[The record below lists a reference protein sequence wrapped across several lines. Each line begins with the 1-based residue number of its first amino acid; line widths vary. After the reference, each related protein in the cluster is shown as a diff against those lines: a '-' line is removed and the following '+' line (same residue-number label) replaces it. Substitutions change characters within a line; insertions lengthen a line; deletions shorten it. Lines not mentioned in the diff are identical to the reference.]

1 MANPVKGS
9 DIYQDDGALD
19 KLIKQLREADEIV
32 KKMMDRLQ
40 QEAGAAAADLNK
52 LNVATS
58 ENREQIG
65 KSAKSVDEMERAYD
79 AYTKAMEENQI
90 KLQALKNSTQQMN
103 TVNKLEARLLASK
116 EGSYNRLS
124 AQYGINK
131 IALNQMTAAERAAG
145 TEGEKLEKQTNA
157 IYTEMKRLQEATGK
171 HVLSVGDYG
180 KATEG
185 LTGKLQQVP
194 GPAAAAGQAMEGLGT
209 AMRFLLA
216 NPFVAI
222 LALIAG
228 ALYAVGKAF
237 MRTEQGAKAMSRITG
252 TISAAWTTMI
262 KIAGSLGKSI
272 SDAFDDP
279 ETAVKSFGTAFKEQV
294 VDQFNGF
301 LDFMSG
307 PGKALWKLVTGDLKG
322 AADAAMDTGAAFI
335 QMFTGMT
342 GTEQKQAMEALA
354 AEKAAFDKLQAA
366 FVALEQARVSTRRSN
381 RELERSLQSV
391 TTEFELQSAAAGDG
405 TKSFAVL
412 EAAAEA
418 AAKANER
425 KAKLET
431 AIARNNLNLINT
443 EISLRAGA
451 GEMVEDLY
459 DQQLEAYKAVA
470 DAERQ
475 YTLAVRD
482 NEQERAQIKQD
493 KLEKDLDI
501 LIDGYDNQKT
511 INEQL
516 IADETLTFAQRR
528 EILEKTKQLSDDS
541 FRAQVQTIQQFTG
554 IAVDANA
561 LIAESDARVLNEKI
575 RALGLSEI
583 IEGRLLEI
591 VRDRKSSNQDLA
603 VSAKDLAKAEA
614 DAAAAAIK
622 AAEDAKNAKISFFK
636 EELDNELALK
646 QSEFDLLQSTE
657 AQKRIFS
664 LNAEKERLQELIDIN
679 ERLGGD
685 LSTAQIRTMQNG
697 IKKIDN
703 ELSKV
708 SEKGS
713 IWDSLGI
720 NAEGVQTVKDSFSQA
735 TAVLGQWAQERVD
748 LTNTLVDNSK
758 TEVEQAQAAL
768 LAQQENVRLGVAA
781 NVEGAQEQLD
791 AAKQNQS
798 KALEEQRRAQRAQI
812 AIQAVEQAS
821 NLITASSKIWAS
833 LGFPLALPALG
844 VLWGTFA
851 ASKIKALEL
860 TKKEFSSGGFEY
872 LDYGGSHASGNDIHI
887 GVGSD
892 GSDLR
897 AQRGE
902 SLAVFNDTATRS
914 YDFLPA
920 LVGDINSGIFEKNW
934 QRIGTAAGDSDL
946 GVIFYG
952 AATDTSVMER
962 ELRLLRKQG
971 RDVVALDSDGKGV
984 IRKGNKTTVYV

>member
-19 KLIKQLREADEIV
+19 KLIKQLREADAIV
-32 KKMMDRLQ
+32 EKMMATLQ
-40 QEAGAAAADLNK
+40 QEARAAAVDLNK
-52 LNVATS
+52 LNVATA

-65 KSAKSVDEMERAYD
+65 KSAKNVDEMERAYD
-79 AYTKAMEENQI
+79 AYNKSMEENQI

-103 TVNKLEARLLASK
+103 AVNKLEARLLASK

-124 AQYGINK
+124 AQYSINK

-145 TEGEKLEKQTNA
+145 TEGAKLEAQTNA
-157 IYTEMKRLQEATGK
+157 IYQEMKRLQEATGK

-185 LTGKLQQVP
+185 LVGKLQQVP
-194 GPAAAAGQAMEGLGT
+194 GPAAAATSAIEGLGT
-209 AMRFLLA
+209 ALKFLVT
-216 NPFVAI
+216 NPIVAV

-228 ALYAVGKAF
+228 GLYAIGKAF
-237 MRTEQGAKAMSRITG
+237 MQTERGARLMSRVTGTLNAVWVTTIGIANDLAGAIEKAFTDPKTAMSDFA
-252 TISAAWTTMI
+252 SAFKTQ
-262 KIAGSLGKSI
+262 I
-272 SDAFDDP
+272 SD
-279 ETAVKSFGTAFKEQV
+279 
-294 VDQFNGF
+294 QFVGF
-301 LDFMSG
+301 NNFLISTG
-307 PGKALWKLVTGDLKG
+307 RALGNVLVGDLKSAKTAVDDLG
-322 AADAAMDTGAAFI
+322 TSLI
-335 QMFTGMT
+335 QMITGLDP
-342 GTEQKQAMEALA
+342 EKQKQAA
-354 AEKAAFDKLQAA
+354 AAMAEQAQKAADLAKA
-366 FVALEQARVSTRRSN
+366 FVDLDLARRSVRAQN
-381 RELERSLQSV
+381 RDLERSLQAV

-412 EAAAEA
+412 QAAAEA
-418 AAKANER
+418 AAAANEKR
-425 KAKLET
+425 AKIEI
-431 AIARNNLNLINT
+431 AIARNSLGLINT
-443 EISLRAGA
+443 EINLRKDSGQ
-451 GEMVEDLY
+451 VIEDLY
-459 DQQLEAYKAVA
+459 DRQLEAYKTLA

-475 YTLAVRD
+475 YVLAVRT
-482 NEQERAQIKQD
+482 NEQEQAQIKQD
-493 KLEKDLDI
+493 RLEKDLDI
-501 LIDGYDNQKT
+501 LIDGFDNQKT

-528 EILEKTKQLSDDS
+528 AILEKTKQLSDDS
-541 FRAQVQTIQQFTG
+541 FAAQIQTIQQFTG
-554 IAVDANA
+554 IAVNANE
-561 LIAESDARVLNEKI
+561 LIAESDARVLNQKI

-583 IEGRLLEI
+583 IEGRLLEA
-591 VRDRKSSNQDLA
+591 VRDRKSANQDLSA
-603 VSAKDLAKAEA
+603 SAKDLAKAEA

-622 AAEDAKNAKISFFK
+622 AAADAKNAKISFFK
-636 EELDNELALK
+636 EQLDNELALK
-646 QSEFDLLQSTE
+646 QSEFDLLKSTE

-664 LNAEKERLQELIDIN
+664 LNSEKERLQELIDIN

-703 ELSKV
+703 ELAKV
-708 SEKGS
+708 SDRGS

-720 NAEGVQTVKDSFSQA
+720 NAEGVQAVKDSFSQA
-735 TAVLGQWAQERVD
+735 TAALGQWAQERVD
-748 LTNTLVDNSK
+748 LTNTLVENSK

-791 AAKQNQS
+791 AAKQNQA

-833 LGFPLALPALG
+833 LGFPLAIPALG

-860 TKKEFSSGGFEY
+860 TKKEFGAGGFEY

-887 GVGSD
+887 GIGSD

-920 LVGDINSGIFEKNW
+920 LVGDINTGVFEKNW

-946 GVIFYG
+946 GVVFYG

-971 RDVVALDSDGKGV
+971 RDVLALDGDGKGI